1 MWTYTIKYDIIYIEN
16 VFQPKGINACKM
28 IFPQKELRMSIV
40 KGADGAEYAGRKDA
54 ILLTVLC
61 AGAYFASYMTRIN
74 YKAVVAAVVES
85 EGITKDLASV
95 ALTGLAVTYGLGQL
109 VSGWLGDRINP
120 KYLMSGGLILASLMN
135 VLMPLCPNVGLMTA
149 VWCVNGLGQAM
160 MWPPIVKTLTTF
172 LSDRDYLHAS
182 VKVSWGSAFA
192 TILIYLTAPWF
203 VVRTG
208 WRTLFYLCAGIGVA
222 GAAVIYL
229 VLGRFD
235 RKYPAHSAAAR
246 TAPGAKT
253 AGTGGMKSRD
263 WLPAGSAAFFAVLLT
278 AIIIQGVMRD
288 GVDTW
293 MPSYVSENFG
303 LGTDISILSG
313 VILPVF
319 TLISYQVAT
328 FVYEKLIKNEML
340 CAAAVYVLAVM
351 CSLALLFFRKATGIA
366 AVIASVFLLATVV
379 GCMHAVNLIFT
390 CFIPRRFKRFGHVSW
405 VSGLTNFGTYAG
417 SALSA
422 YGFAALTEKSGWGT
436 TVVSWAV
443 ISALGAAVSLSGLPL
458 LLKVFPKEEEAEAT
472 PQVKPRETP
481 PAGSQETLPAGSQ
494 ETPPAGSQETA
505 PAGSQ
510 ETPPAGSQKTPPAGS
525 QETPPAGSQVKP
537 QETHKEKHTG
547 NAPEN
552 AAAETSHG
560 AETETET
567 ETGTGTGTEQNVGA
581 AREGIPGNGSGT
593 QTDAACR
600 EASGTS
606 ADK

>member
-1 MWTYTIKYDIIYIEN
+1 
-16 VFQPKGINACKM
+16 
-28 IFPQKELRMSIV
+28 MSIG
-40 KGADGAEYAGRKDA
+40 KGADGVEYAGRKDA
-54 ILLTVLC
+54 LLLTVLC

-120 KYLMSGGLILASLMN
+120 KYLMSGGLLLASVMN

-182 VKVSWGSAFA
+182 VKVSWGAAFA

-208 WRTLFYLCAGIGVA
+208 WRQLFYLCACIGVA
-222 GAAVIYL
+222 GAAVIYI

-235 RKYPAHSAAAR
+235 RKYSHLAAAR
-246 TAPGAKT
+246 TAPGAGA
-253 AGTGGMKSRD
+253 AGTGGAKTRD
-263 WLPAGSAAFFAVLLT
+263 SLPAGTFAFFAVLLT

-303 LGTDISILSG
+303 LGTDVSILSG

-328 FVYEKLIKNEML
+328 FIYEKLIKNEML
-340 CAAAVYVLAVM
+340 CAACVYAAGAL
-351 CSLALLFFRKATGIA
+351 CSLALLFFRKSAGTPS
-366 AVIASVFLLATVV
+366 VIASIFLLATVV
-379 GCMHAVNLIFT
+379 GCMHAVNLLFT
-390 CFIPRRFKRFGHVSW
+390 CFVPRRFRRFGHVSW

-422 YGFAALTEKSGWGT
+422 YGFAALTEKSGWGS

-443 ISALGAAVSLSGLPL
+443 ISALGAAVSLSGFPL
-458 LLKVFPKEEEAEAT
+458 LLKVFPKEKEAEAR
-472 PQVKPRETP
+472 PQVKPQETSPAGSQKTP
-481 PAGSQETLPAGSQ
+481 PAGP
-494 ETPPAGSQETA
+494 
-505 PAGSQ
+505 Q

-525 QETPPAGSQVKP
+525 QKTPPAGPQETPPAGSQKKP
-537 QETHKEKHTG
+537 LEESQAKPRETHKEKHTE

-552 AAAETSHG
+552 AAVETSPG
-560 AETETET
+560 AET
-567 ETGTGTGTEQNVGA
+567 ETGTGTETGTEQNVGA

-606 ADK
+606 AENE